1 MKNVSENKIRVLV
14 VDDSLVS
21 RKLHQKMIADDL
33 RFEVVDTAR
42 DGREAVKKVSEHKPD
57 VVSMDV
63 NMPHLNGIE
72 ATREIM
78 NTFPVPIIIVSSLYN
93 ENEKQL
99 AMEAAAA
106 GAVYIMPKPHG
117 MGHPGFEKD
126 KKKYLRMLKNMAG
139 VKVVSRRGHQ
149 SSAIQHKQDKSVKE
163 SITSVK
169 REIILMGASAGGPQA
184 LKSIIATLP
193 AGFPLPILLVQHL
206 DQNFTESFKTWMES
220 FSKLPVIVP
229 EDGEAIQGGRIYLAP
244 GGKNMVLK
252 AKGRITITD
261 HPLDKAAKP
270 SVSALFNSA
279 EPFYKEKAVATL
291 LSGMGRDG
299 AREMRVLKDSGAYT
313 IAQEKHSCLVFGMP
327 GEAVNINA
335 AKAILTPGEIAV
347 EFNKLIEQKHV

>member
-1 MKNVSENKIRVLV
+1 MKNTKENKIRVLV

-33 RFEVVDTAR
+33 RLEVVDTAR
-42 DGREAVKKVSEHKPD
+42 DGREAVKKLVEHKPD

-93 ENEKQL
+93 EKEKQL

-126 KKKYLRMLKNMAG
+126 KKKYLRMLINMAG
-139 VKVVSRRGHQ
+139 VKVVSRKNHQ
-149 SSAIQHKQDKSVKE
+149 ATATPNPQNKNQKE
-163 SITSVK
+163 AITSVK
-169 REIILMGASAGGPQA
+169 REIILIGSSAGGPQA
-184 LKSIIATLP
+184 LKNILGALP

-206 DQNFTESFKTWMES
+206 DQNFTDSFKVWIKS

-229 EDGEAIQGGRIYLAP
+229 ENGETIHGGKVYLAQ
-244 GGKNMVLK
+244 GGKNMILK
-252 AKGRITITD
+252 SKGLLTITD
-261 HPLDKAAKP
+261 HPKDKKGKP

-279 EPFYKEKAVATL
+279 GPFYKEKAVSII

-299 AREMRVLKDSGAYT
+299 AQEMKILKDSGAYT

-335 AKAILTPGEIAV
+335 AKAILTPKEIAN
-347 EFNKLIEQKHV
+347 ELLKLI